1 MILPIYTRKFRNT
14 NKLKFAMNDWYK
26 STYFADWVRNKLEL
40 QLDFFSHLYYYKF
53 KSIRWLEKTRM
64 ISWWKWNF
72 DDMTHSKIFFHHY
85 DYFLLISLPFFSEN
99 AFPPGQRRRIPSLGD
114 LSKQAVKSWISKSLD
129 ERSNLVL
136 DIGKVRR

>member
-1 MILPIYTRKFRNT
+1 MKGQKIMSM
-14 NKLKFAMNDWYK
+14 A
-26 STYFADWVRNKLEL
+26 
-40 QLDFFSHLYYYKF
+40 
-53 KSIRWLEKTRM
+53 
-64 ISWWKWNF
+64 
-72 DDMTHSKIFFHHY
+72 KIFFHQHY
-85 DYFLLISLPFFSEN
+85 NFLLISLPFYFSEN